1 MNVYVRLETLRQIV
15 MADKAKVFAFYSY
28 KGGTGRTTA
37 SANVSALLSRKG
49 YRVLC
54 IDLDLEGPGIGIVFN
69 LAEETPFPL
78 QSYLEGNHELT
89 PADFLEYG
97 EPGQLTDPSGCLWV
111 LPASTRLAGVD
122 TSKGGRLLGQ
132 LRKLIALAEKEFGID
147 VVIIDSPSGFGDLS
161 ALSMYVSNCVVAL
174 FRYSR
179 QHVLGTARV
188 SDFVKKYKL
197 EFIAAASC
205 VPQKPSVEKA
215 KYDKMLKRFYRTPI
229 IEIEEDDSL
238 KWQERIVVGSS
249 DNCTALAGY
258 NQLAEAVIA
267 KL

>member
-1 MNVYVRLETLRQIV
+1 

-37 SANVSALLSRKG
+37 SANVSVLLSTRG
-49 YRVLC
+49 HRVLC

-69 LAEETPFPL
+69 LVEETPFPL
-78 QSYLEGNHELT
+78 QSYLEGNYELT
-89 PADFLEYG
+89 SGDFIQHSLSQEAAN
-97 EPGQLTDPSGCLWV
+97 TSGGVWV
-111 LPASTRLAGVD
+111 LPASTRLAGAVD

-132 LRKLIALAEKEFGID
+132 LRKLIALAEREFGID
-147 VVIIDSPSGFGDLS
+147 VVVIDSPSGFGDLS

-205 VPQKPSVEKA
+205 VPQTRSEEKA
-215 KYDKMLKRFYRTPI
+215 KYDRMLKRFYKTPI

-238 KWQERIVVGSS
+238 KWQERIVVESS
-249 DNCTALAGY
+249 DNCAALAGY
-258 NQLAEAVIA
+258 NRLADAVIA

>member
-1 MNVYVRLETLRQIV
+1 

-37 SANVSALLSRKG
+37 SANVSALLSMKG
-49 YRVLC
+49 HRVLC

-69 LAEETPFPL
+69 LVEEGPFPL
-78 QSYLEGNHELT
+78 QTYLEGNHEL
-89 PADFLEYG
+89 ASGDFIQYNGLQASSKAAG
-97 EPGQLTDPSGCLWV
+97 GLWV
-111 LPASTRLAGVD
+111 LPASTRLAGMVD

-205 VPQKPSVEKA
+205 VPQKQSPEKA
-215 KYDKMLKRFYRTPI
+215 KYDKMLKRFYKTPI
-229 IEIEEDDSL
+229 IEIAEDDSL
-238 KWQERIVVGSS
+238 KWQERIVVASQ
-249 DNCTALAGY
+249 DDCAALAGY
-258 NQLAEAVIA
+258 TRLSDEVISM
-267 KL
+267 L

>member
-1 MNVYVRLETLRQIV
+1 
-15 MADKAKVFAFYSY
+15 MADKARVFAFYSY

-49 YRVLC
+49 HRVLC

-69 LAEETPFPL
+69 LVEESPFPL
-78 QSYLEGNHELT
+78 QNYLEGNHELT
-89 PADFLEYG
+89 PGDFLQY
-97 EPGQLTDPSGCLWV
+97 PATPQPANPSGGLWV
-111 LPASTRLAGVD
+111 LPASTRLAGAVD

-132 LRKLIALAEKEFGID
+132 LRKLIALAEKELGID

-205 VPQKPSVEKA
+205 VPQKRSDEKA
-215 KYDKMLKRFYRTPI
+215 KYDKMLKRFYKTAI
-229 IEIEEDDSL
+229 IEIDEDDSL
-238 KWQERIVVGSS
+238 KWQERIVVGSA
-249 DNCTALAGY
+249 DNCAALAGY
-258 NQLAEAVIA
+258 NQLADAVIA